1 LLAIASVS
9 LLPLLVVPFVNAE
22 SGVVLSTLVTLH
34 LAAIGITLVVLAFT
48 GRKSAP
54 RLGAALLCVLILAR
68 MADSHFSLLTKGFIF
83 IAVGVAF
90 LSFNIYMSRV
100 LRQKAIPSA

>member
-1 LLAIASVS
+1 
-9 LLPLLVVPFVNAE
+9 
-22 SGVVLSTLVTLH
+22 
-34 LAAIGITLVVLAFT
+34 
-48 GRKSAP
+48 
-54 RLGAALLCVLILAR
+54 